1 MSLVDELAE
10 RSPDI
15 GRPFLLG
22 REGVLCLRDVMRAAD
37 DMGHNTGKMDFSVLR
52 PGDVVA
58 LTGGFDPFSIA
69 CLLRLL
75 DAGMI
80 VAPLTPDTAP
90 QHEQFFRAAHVDA
103 VINSDG
109 IRRLGDHRATCDL
122 LDQLREAGSAGLIL
136 FTSGTTGTPKAILHG
151 AKNFLNRYRTPG
163 KTLRTLAFLR
173 FDHIGGINTL
183 LYTLFNGG
191 QTVIPSSL
199 APEAA
204 WRDIH
209 DFSVELL
216 PASPTFLRLSL
227 MGGFAEQVPP
237 SLRLVTYG
245 TERMD
250 QGTLDALCAALPQ
263 VDFRQTYGMSELG
276 ILRVKSKTRDSLWM
290 QVGGEGVQTRLRCGC
305 LEIRAA
311 NRMLGYLNAPCPFD
325 EEGWYKTLDMAESDG
340 PWLRISGRKGDIIN
354 VGGLKVMPAEVEQAA
369 LSVPGVLLAKAS
381 GAANP
386 VTGQH
391 VELVCRLADEQI
403 GPNKEQE
410 TARRLKKTLEG
421 LLPPHAVPR
430 RIRLNGLT
438 VNHRM
443 KLQ

>member
-1 MSLVDELAE
+1 
-10 RSPDI
+10 
-15 GRPFLLG
+15 
-22 REGVLCLRDVMRAAD
+22 
-37 DMGHNTGKMDFSVLR
+37 
-52 PGDVVA
+52 
-58 LTGGFDPFSIA
+58 
-69 CLLRLL
+69 
-75 DAGMI
+75 MI

-103 VINSDG
+103 VISGDG
-109 IRRLGDHRATCDL
+109 LRRPGGRRAACGP
-122 LDQLREAGSAGLIL
+122 LDGLRESGEAGLIL
-136 FTSGTTGTPKAILHG
+136 FTSGTTGAPKAILHG
-151 AKNFLNRYRTPG
+151 AKKFLDRYRTPG

-191 QTVIPSSL
+191 ETVMPASL

-204 WRDIH
+204 WQDIR

-227 MGGFAEQVPP
+227 LGGFAEQAPP

-250 QGTLDALCAALPQ
+250 QGTLEALCAALPE

-276 ILRVKSKTRDSLWM
+276 ILRVKSRARDSLWM
-290 QVGGEGVQTRLRCGC
+290 RVGGEDAQTRLRDGC
-305 LEIRAA
+305 LEIRAE
-311 NRMLGYLNAPCPFD
+311 NRMIGYLNAPCPFD
-325 EEGWYKTLDMAESDG
+325 GQGWYKTLDLAESDG
-340 PWLRISGRKGDIIN
+340 PWLRISGRRGDLIN
-354 VGGLKVMPAEVEQAA
+354 VGGLKVMPAEVERAA
-369 LSVPGVLLAKAS
+369 LSLPGVLLAKAT

-391 VELVCRLADEQI
+391 VELVCRLTDAPA
-403 GPNKEQE
+403 GPDKERE
-410 TARRLKKTLEG
+410 AARRLEKALKG
-421 LLPPHAVPR
+421 MLPPHAVPR
-430 RIRLNGLT
+430 RIRLNGPA
-438 VNHRM
+438 VSHRM